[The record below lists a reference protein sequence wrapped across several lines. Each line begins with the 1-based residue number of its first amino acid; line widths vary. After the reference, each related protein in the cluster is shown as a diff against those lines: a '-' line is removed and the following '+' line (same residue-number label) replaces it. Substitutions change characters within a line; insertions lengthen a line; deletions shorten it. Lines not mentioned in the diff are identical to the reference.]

1 MFFLNM
7 PLLFP
12 CLMSTVFLV
21 PHGTYLLVTGIILS
35 DILITLLNKR
45 KIREGIVREVALLYL
60 KWIRTYCVA

>member
-45 KIREGIVREVALLYL
+45 QIREGIVREFALLYL

>member
-1 MFFLNM
+1 
-7 PLLFP
+7 
-12 CLMSTVFLV
+12 MSTVFLV

-60 KWIRTYCVA
+60 KWIGTYCVA